1 MTRPLSRPKPMRELE
16 RTNALLR
23 DKNAE
28 RQRIEAELRQSER
41 NLQTIIDT
49 IPTHVVRYR
58 GDGVPDFVNQTLREF
73 VVQVSGS
80 TG

>member
-1 MTRPLSRPKPMRELE
+1 MRELE

-49 IPTHVVRYR
+49 IQPTSCVIR
-58 GDGVPDFVNQTLREF
+58 GDGVPI
-73 VVQVSGS
+73 S
-80 TG
+80 